1 MQNEATVAGWPAI
14 PFLCLPHLVAHQ
26 ANRIPQAAAIL
37 APGRAPL
44 TYAMLHRQLREIQQ
58 TLRAMGIGR
67 HDRVAVVLP
76 NGPEAAVAILSV
88 AASATCA
95 PVNPA
100 YQAEELE
107 RYFTDLRPHAL
118 ISYAGVDSPA
128 RRVALSQGIRVIELS
143 ALPQAPAG
151 LFTLAGE
158 HAKTAADEPVNAEH
172 VAVILPTSG
181 TTSRPKLVPQ
191 THANICASAFG
202 SVAALAL
209 TENDRCLNVV
219 PLFHGHGLHATVIAS
234 LAAGASVVCT
244 SEFDARSFY
253 GWLSEF
259 QPTWYSAVP
268 TVHQA
273 IVAKAASLREPAGGH
288 CLRFIRSSSAPLPP
302 SLFMELERT
311 FATPVIE
318 YYGMAEVAASPIAC
332 NPLPPH
338 PRKPG
343 SVGIRAA
350 LDVAIMD
357 ERGALQAL
365 GETGEVIVRGR
376 SLVSGYQGNPSA
388 TSAAFVGGWFK
399 TGDLGYFDEDG
410 YLFLVGR
417 AREVINRGGDKV
429 APREVDE
436 VLLEHP
442 AVAEAVT
449 FATRHPTLGEDV
461 AVAIVLR
468 PHGEATASD
477 IRQFAGARLASFKVP
492 RQVLFV
498 KEIPKGPTG
507 KIRRIGLAA
516 ELGIANAPATGF
528 VAPRT
533 PIERTLAQCFAEVLG
548 FEQIGI
554 NDDFFILGGDS
565 LMAAHLLTGITEKL
579 KIDIEISRFFD
590 GPTIAELARYIE
602 SVPARGEA
610 RGVSLSIPRAPRDK
624 TFMPASLAQ
633 ERICKLQRALPD
645 IPFFNIL
652 YALRLTGP
660 LEIAALERSLNEIVQ
675 RHEIL
680 RTSFAII
687 DDQCVQVIAPQ
698 LTVHLTFDALRALRR
713 SKKEALGHKLVQ
725 EELMRPFDLARGPLI
740 RARIV
745 RLAAQEHVLLVAT
758 HHAVCDGWSLGV
770 FVEELRSLYEA
781 YVAQQQSPV
790 LPPLPLQYADL
801 AHWQRHWQLRPEIVA
816 QLDYWR
822 EQLREPLP
830 SMRLAESG
838 PARPID
844 DLRTARRAWALP
856 AGLVEQARRFSHS
869 ESGTVF
875 MALVAALQT
884 LLHRYLGQDDVRV
897 ATTVANRNRPGAE
910 TLIGPLVNMVILRT
924 DLGGD
929 PSAQEVMRRVRTTT
943 LAAFANQ
950 DLPIEELANAL
961 DRERNLRPAALA
973 NVLIMLENATL
984 RPIGDARSQL
994 TFEEANPSILMPLV
1008 TMTTF
1013 DVILMFK
1020 ERNNGLVATCVYKPH
1035 IFSASTIDRLLRDFE
1050 EVLTR
1055 MVTEPSRPISNI
1067 RVTMG
1072 REDYPRATA

>member
-1 MQNEATVAGWPAI
+1 MQNEASVAGWPAL
-14 PFLCLPHLVAHQ
+14 PFLCLPHLLEHQ

-44 TYAMLHRQLREIQQ
+44 TYAMLHRQLREMQQ
-58 TLRAMGIGR
+58 TLRTMGIGR

-76 NGPEAAVAILSV
+76 NRPEAAVAILSV

-100 YQAEELE
+100 YRPEELQ
-107 RYFTDLRPHAL
+107 RYFADLRPHAL
-118 ISYAGVDSPA
+118 IVHAGIDSPA
-128 RRVALSQGIRVIELS
+128 RRVALSQGIGVIELS
-143 ALPQAPAG
+143 PLPQAPAG

-158 HAKTAADEPVNAEH
+158 DAKTAADELVNAEH

-209 TENDRCLNVV
+209 TESDRCLNVV

-234 LAAGASVVCT
+234 LAAGSSVVCT
-244 SEFDARSFY
+244 PEFDARNFY
-253 GWLSEF
+253 GWLAAF

-273 IVAKAASLREPAGGH
+273 IVAQAALSRETMDRH
-288 CLRFIRSSSAPLPP
+288 RLRFIRSSSAPLPP

-311 FATPVIE
+311 FATPVVE

-332 NPLPPH
+332 NPLPPR

-343 SVGIRAA
+343 SVGMRAA
-350 LDVAIMD
+350 LDVAIID

-365 GETGEVIVRGR
+365 GETGEVVVRGR
-376 SLVSGYQGNPSA
+376 SLVSGYQGNPTA
-388 TSAAFVGGWFK
+388 TSAAFVDGWFK

-410 YLFLVGR
+410 YLFLIGR
-417 AREVINRGGDKV
+417 AREVINRGGDKI

-436 VLLEHP
+436 VLLGHP
-442 AVAEAVT
+442 AVAEAAT

-461 AVAIVLR
+461 AVAIVLQ
-468 PHGEATASD
+468 PHGAATASD
-477 IRQFAGARLASFKVP
+477 IRQFAAARLASFKVP

-528 VAPRT
+528 VAPST

-554 NDDFFILGGDS
+554 NDDFFIMGGDS
-565 LMAAHLLTGITEKL
+565 LMAAHLLTGIAEKL
-579 KIDIEISRFFD
+579 NVDIEISRFFD
-590 GPTIAELARYIE
+590 GPTVAELARYIE
-602 SVPARGEA
+602 SLPARGQA
-610 RGVSLSIPRAPRDK
+610 RGGSLSIPRAPRDNA
-624 TFMPASLAQ
+624 FMPASLAQ
-633 ERICKLQRALPD
+633 ERIWKLQGALPD

-660 LEIAALERSLNEIVQ
+660 LEIAALERSINEIVK

-680 RTSFAII
+680 RTSFAVIE
-687 DDQCVQVIAPQ
+687 DQCVQVAAPH
-698 LTVHLTFDALRALRR
+698 LTVHLTFDALQALRR

-725 EELMRPFDLARGPLI
+725 EELMRAFDLARGPLI
-740 RARIV
+740 RARLV
-745 RLAAQEHVLLVAT
+745 RLAAFEHVLLLAT

-770 FVEELRSLYEA
+770 LAEELISLYEA
-781 YVAQQQSPV
+781 YVAQRPSP
-790 LPPLPLQYADL
+790 LAPLPLQYADF
-801 AHWQRHWQLRPEIVA
+801 AHWQRHWQSHPEIVA
-816 QLDYWR
+816 QLAYWR
-822 EQLREPLP
+822 EQLHEPLP
-830 SMRLAESG
+830 SMRFAESI

-856 AGLVEQARRFSHS
+856 TGLVEQARRFSHN

-875 MALVAALQT
+875 MTLVAVLQT
-884 LLHRYLGQDDVRV
+884 LLHRYLVQDDVRV

-924 DLGGD
+924 DFGGD

-950 DLPIEELANAL
+950 DLPIEELANVL
-961 DRERNLRPAALA
+961 DRDRNLKPAALA
-973 NVLIMLENATL
+973 NVMIMLENATL
-984 RPIGDARSQL
+984 RPIGAAGSKL
-994 TFEEANPSILMPLV
+994 AFEEANSNMLMPLV

-1035 IFSASTIDRLLRDFE
+1035 TFTASTIDRLLRDFE

-1055 MVTEPSRPISNI
+1055 MVTEPAQPISSI
-1067 RVTMG
+1067 RVTME
-1072 REDYPRATA
+1072 REEYPRATA